1 MAGNVIMSY
10 YRGDHVHISLKKD
23 KSPLTKADV
32 SSNNYI
38 INEND
43 IDGIPNRKINC
54 SNKQEF
60 SLRTAIYEMSVAEA
74 DVLRTHEKVES
85 VELNPDK
92 YPQPQSTSVLRYKKN
107 VAFNKPILTNAYGT
121 ESTGYT
127 NGVRSNWSHLFVN
140 NPSSKPFQGV
150 GIAATYTVDRDV
162 SYSLTGKN
170 VDTVT
175 IDSGIGAYNYIL
187 PALAR

>member
-1 MAGNVIMSY
+1 MAVTIVG
-10 YRGDHVHISLKKD
+10 
-23 KSPLTKADV
+23 V
-32 SSNNYI
+32 SSDTPVINYTPDAIDEYIVVVNLPEDWETIHDYI

-43 IDGIPNRKINC
+43 IDGIPNRKIDC

-74 DVLRTHEKVES
+74 DVLRTHEKIES

-107 VAFNKPILTNAYGT
+107 IAFNKPLLTAAYGT

-140 NPSSKPFQGV
+140 NPSSEPFQ
-150 GIAATYTVDRDV
+150 
-162 SYSLTGKN
+162 
-170 VDTVT
+170 
-175 IDSGIGAYNYIL
+175 
-187 PALAR
+187 